1 MTPPFTVIID
11 FGRYKQ
17 EVPAEDYK
25 EALDR
30 AKFERERIIKLLE
43 DMYYNKGEDGNCIY
57 INHYPECC
65 NCELI
70 ALIKGKD

>member
-30 AKFERERIIKLLE
+30 AKFERER
-43 DMYYNKGEDGNCIY
+43 
-57 INHYPECC
+57 YPEAAVSI
-65 NCELI
+65 EP
-70 ALIKGKD
+70 AF